1 MSIIRKKYIIYVKN
15 KKNELVGIYTL
26 KKITKVASL
35 VDIKKTKKDIYY
47 NGKMNNNNLNLLYSL
62 TEDLRNQNISLSQY
76 KCLGKNNEETYF
88 LVKINIEDTNL
99 TLNNFQQLNKEDNSY
114 KKTINVLNKYHKK
127 IVHGKHQALTNAI
140 LSELKPIDY
149 IMVIIEFTLLVATI
163 VTTLIKNPVD
173 NNTNN
178 CADSFNS
185 LSILLLSI
193 FVVLL
198 QSVKTI
204 IKKINKG
211 LEFKKDCNLT
221 TTIEGESK
229 QDIINKIVNPK
240 TFSKKYKDYQV
251 MNFANSKKD
260 EAFIYSEKQNKT
272 LEQNTA
278 KLKINLE
285 KDKIDLTN
293 DSRKALAYIV
303 SDKLENDKSIFNGK
317 LLGINSDLN
326 FDTLN
331 CVNIKAVRYH
341 SYVSTDEMIFKN
353 ICTPNEPTKV
363 ISGQKLTLNP
373 LTNGLRDIENSYL
386 TNLIGINIMVELDVN
401 GEIYYIVNLQS
412 IYNDVNG
419 STFVPSASGSMDL
432 NDYLKNKND
441 ENFTFKELLKYAM
454 YRELSEE
461 SYIFINKDN
470 TNNLNLNVTNFKV
483 LGFSRLASKAGKPD
497 FFGKVQI
504 KLNSVEEITKILN
517 NYDLYQN
524 KYLGSKTN
532 ELETMQ
538 MVIISK
544 YDLFNAKIEEVNQS
558 PQLQYLIYLLKNE
571 TTSKE

>member
-1 MSIIRKKYIIYVKN
+1 MKYIIYVKN

-149 IMVIIEFTLLVATI
+149 IMVIIEFALLIATI

-229 QDIINKIVNPK
+229 QDIINKIVNPE

-272 LEQNTA
+272 LDQNAA
-278 KLKINLE
+278 KLKIKLE

-419 STFVPSASGSMDL
+419 STFVPSASGSIDI

-483 LGFSRLASKAGKPD
+483 LGFARLASKAGKPD

-544 YDLFNAKIEEVNQS
+544 HDLFNAKIEEVNQS

>member
-1 MSIIRKKYIIYVKN
+1 MKYIIYVKN

-26 KKITKVASL
+26 KKIAKVASL

-88 LVKINIEDTNL
+88 LVKINIEETNL

-149 IMVIIEFTLLVATI
+149 IMVIIEFTLLIATI

-185 LSILLLSI
+185 LSILLLTI

-419 STFVPSASGSMDL
+419 STFVPSASGSIDI

-483 LGFSRLASKAGKPD
+483 LGFARLASKAGKPD

-538 MVIISK
+538 MAIISK
-544 YDLFNAKIEEVNQS
+544 HDLFNAKIEEVNQS

>member
-1 MSIIRKKYIIYVKN
+1 MKYIIYVKN

-178 CADSFNS
+178 CVDSFNS

-331 CVNIKAVRYH
+331 CVNIKTVRYH

-419 STFVPSASGSMDL
+419 RTFVPSASGSIDI

-483 LGFSRLASKAGKPD
+483 LGFARLASKAGKPD

>member
-1 MSIIRKKYIIYVKN
+1 MKYIIYVKN

-88 LVKINIEDTNL
+88 LVKINIEETNL

-149 IMVIIEFTLLVATI
+149 IMVIIEFTLLIATI

-419 STFVPSASGSMDL
+419 STFVPSASGSIDI

-441 ENFTFKELLKYAM
+441 GNFTFKELLKYAM

-483 LGFSRLASKAGKPD
+483 LGFARLASKAGKPD

-544 YDLFNAKIEEVNQS
+544 HDLFNAKIEEVNQS

>member
-1 MSIIRKKYIIYVKN
+1 MKYIMYVKN
-15 KKNELVGIYTL
+15 KKNELVGVYTL

-127 IVHGKHQALTNAI
+127 IVHGKHEALTNAI

-149 IMVIIEFTLLVATI
+149 IMVIIEFTLLIATI

-185 LSILLLSI
+185 LSILLLSL

-272 LEQNTA
+272 LDQNTA

-331 CVNIKAVRYH
+331 CVNIKTVRYH

-432 NDYLKNKND
+432 NDYLRNKNK

-483 LGFSRLASKAGKPD
+483 LGFARLASKAGKPD

-544 YDLFNAKIEEVNQS
+544 HDLFNAKIEEVNQS

>member
-1 MSIIRKKYIIYVKN
+1 MKYIIYVKN

-88 LVKINIEDTNL
+88 LVKINIEETNL

-331 CVNIKAVRYH
+331 CVNIKTVRYH

-419 STFVPSASGSMDL
+419 STFVPSASGSIDI

-483 LGFSRLASKAGKPD
+483 LGFARLASKAGKPD

-544 YDLFNAKIEEVNQS
+544 HDFFNAKIEEVNQS

>member
-1 MSIIRKKYIIYVKN
+1 MKYIIYVKN

-88 LVKINIEDTNL
+88 LVKINIEETNL

-149 IMVIIEFTLLVATI
+149 IMVIIEFALLIATI

-198 QSVKTI
+198 QSIKTI

-229 QDIINKIVNPK
+229 QDIINKIVNPE

-272 LEQNTA
+272 LDQNAA
-278 KLKINLE
+278 KLKIKLE

-419 STFVPSASGSMDL
+419 STFVPSASGSIDI

-470 TNNLNLNVTNFKV
+470 TNNLNLNLTNFKV

>member
-1 MSIIRKKYIIYVKN
+1 MKYIIYVKN

-149 IMVIIEFTLLVATI
+149 IMVIIEFTLLIATI

-331 CVNIKAVRYH
+331 CVNIKAIRYH

-419 STFVPSASGSMDL
+419 STFVPSASGSIDI

-483 LGFSRLASKAGKPD
+483 LGFARLASKAGKPD

-544 YDLFNAKIEEVNQS
+544 HDLFNAKIEEVNQS

>member
-1 MSIIRKKYIIYVKN
+1 MKYIIYVKN
-15 KKNELVGIYTL
+15 KKNELVGNYTL

>member
-1 MSIIRKKYIIYVKN
+1 MKYIIYVKN

-88 LVKINIEDTNL
+88 LVKINIEETNL

-149 IMVIIEFTLLVATI
+149 IMVIIEFILLIATI

-272 LEQNTA
+272 LDQNAA
-278 KLKINLE
+278 KLKIKLE

-419 STFVPSASGSMDL
+419 STFVPSASGSIDI

>member
-1 MSIIRKKYIIYVKN
+1 MKYIIYVKN

-149 IMVIIEFTLLVATI
+149 IMVIIEFTLLIATI

-331 CVNIKAVRYH
+331 CVNIKTVRYH

-419 STFVPSASGSMDL
+419 STFVPSASGSIDI

-441 ENFTFKELLKYAM
+441 KNFTFKELLKYAM

-483 LGFSRLASKAGKPD
+483 LGFARLASKAGKPD

-544 YDLFNAKIEEVNQS
+544 HDLFNAKIEEVNQS

>member
-1 MSIIRKKYIIYVKN
+1 MKYIIYVKN

-88 LVKINIEDTNL
+88 LVKINIEETNL

-149 IMVIIEFTLLVATI
+149 IMVIIEFALLIATI

-331 CVNIKAVRYH
+331 CVNIKTVRYH

-419 STFVPSASGSMDL
+419 STFVPSASGSIDI

-483 LGFSRLASKAGKPD
+483 LGFARLASKAGKPD

-544 YDLFNAKIEEVNQS
+544 HDLFNAKIEEVNQS

>member
-1 MSIIRKKYIIYVKN
+1 MKYIIYVKN

-331 CVNIKAVRYH
+331 CVNIKTVRYH

-363 ISGQKLTLNP
+363 INGQKLTLNP

-419 STFVPSASGSMDL
+419 STFVPSASGSIDI

-483 LGFSRLASKAGKPD
+483 LGFARLASKAGKPD

-544 YDLFNAKIEEVNQS
+544 HDLFNAKIEEVNQS

>member
-1 MSIIRKKYIIYVKN
+1 MKYIIYVKN

-149 IMVIIEFTLLVATI
+149 IMVIIEFTLLIATI

-419 STFVPSASGSMDL
+419 STFVPSASGSIDI

-483 LGFSRLASKAGKPD
+483 LGFARLASKAGKPD

>member
-1 MSIIRKKYIIYVKN
+1 MKYIIYVKN

-193 FVVLL
+193 FVFLL

-331 CVNIKAVRYH
+331 CVNIKTVRYH

-363 ISGQKLTLNP
+363 INGQKLTLNP

-419 STFVPSASGSMDL
+419 STFVPSASGSIDI

-483 LGFSRLASKAGKPD
+483 LGFARLASKAGKPD

-544 YDLFNAKIEEVNQS
+544 HDLFNAKIEEVNQS

>member
-1 MSIIRKKYIIYVKN
+1 MKYIIYVKN

-88 LVKINIEDTNL
+88 LVKINIEETNL

-331 CVNIKAVRYH
+331 CVNIKTVRYH

-419 STFVPSASGSMDL
+419 STFVPSASGSIDI

-524 KYLGSKTN
+524 KYLASKTN

>member
-1 MSIIRKKYIIYVKN
+1 MKYIIYVKN

-88 LVKINIEDTNL
+88 LVKINIEETNL

-272 LEQNTA
+272 LDQNAA
-278 KLKINLE
+278 KLKIKLE

-331 CVNIKAVRYH
+331 CVNIKTVRYH

-544 YDLFNAKIEEVNQS
+544 HDLFNAKIEEVNQS

>member
-1 MSIIRKKYIIYVKN
+1 MKYIIYVKN

-331 CVNIKAVRYH
+331 CVNIKTVRYH

-419 STFVPSASGSMDL
+419 STFVPSASGSIDI

-544 YDLFNAKIEEVNQS
+544 HDLFNAKIEEVNQS

>member
-1 MSIIRKKYIIYVKN
+1 MKYIIYVKN

-76 KCLGKNNEETYF
+76 KCLGKNNKETYF
-88 LVKINIEDTNL
+88 LVKINIEETNL

-331 CVNIKAVRYH
+331 CVNIKTVRYH

-419 STFVPSASGSMDL
+419 STFVPSASGSIDI

-483 LGFSRLASKAGKPD
+483 LGFARLASKAGKPD

-544 YDLFNAKIEEVNQS
+544 HDLFNAKIEEVNQS

>member
-1 MSIIRKKYIIYVKN
+1 MKYIIYVKN

-88 LVKINIEDTNL
+88 LVKINIEETNL

-419 STFVPSASGSMDL
+419 STFVPSASGSIDI

-470 TNNLNLNVTNFKV
+470 TNNLNLNVTKFKV
-483 LGFSRLASKAGKPD
+483 LGFARLASKAGKPD

-538 MVIISK
+538 MAIISK
-544 YDLFNAKIEEVNQS
+544 HDLFNAKIEEVNQS

>member
-1 MSIIRKKYIIYVKN
+1 MKYIIYVKN

-149 IMVIIEFTLLVATI
+149 IMVIIEFTLLIATI

-221 TTIEGESK
+221 TAIEGESK
-229 QDIINKIVNPK
+229 QNIINKIVNPK

-419 STFVPSASGSMDL
+419 STFVPSASGSIDI

-483 LGFSRLASKAGKPD
+483 LGFARLASKAGKPD

-544 YDLFNAKIEEVNQS
+544 HDLFNAKIEEVNQS

>member
-1 MSIIRKKYIIYVKN
+1 MKYIIYVKN

-251 MNFANSKKD
+251 MNFANYKKD

-272 LEQNTA
+272 LDQNAA
-278 KLKINLE
+278 KLKIKLE

-419 STFVPSASGSMDL
+419 STFVPSASGSIDI

-483 LGFSRLASKAGKPD
+483 LGFARLASKAGKPD

>member
-1 MSIIRKKYIIYVKN
+1 MKYIIYVKN

-149 IMVIIEFTLLVATI
+149 IMVIIEFILLIATI

-331 CVNIKAVRYH
+331 CVNIKTVRYH

-419 STFVPSASGSMDL
+419 STFVPSASGSIDI

>member
-1 MSIIRKKYIIYVKN
+1 MKYIIYVKN

-229 QDIINKIVNPK
+229 QDIINKIVNPE

-293 DSRKALAYIV
+293 DSRKALAYII

-331 CVNIKAVRYH
+331 CVNIKTVRYH

-419 STFVPSASGSMDL
+419 STFVPSASGSIDI

-544 YDLFNAKIEEVNQS
+544 HDLFNAKIEEVNQS

>member
-1 MSIIRKKYIIYVKN
+1 MKYIIYVKN

-88 LVKINIEDTNL
+88 LVKINIEETNL

-149 IMVIIEFTLLVATI
+149 IMVIIEFTLLIATI

-272 LEQNTA
+272 LEQNAA

-419 STFVPSASGSMDL
+419 STFVPSASGSIDI

-483 LGFSRLASKAGKPD
+483 LGFARLASKAGKPD

-538 MVIISK
+538 MAIISK
-544 YDLFNAKIEEVNQS
+544 HDLFNAKIEEVNQS

>member
-1 MSIIRKKYIIYVKN
+1 MKYIIYVKN

-88 LVKINIEDTNL
+88 LVKINIEETNL

-419 STFVPSASGSMDL
+419 STFVPSDSGSIDI

-483 LGFSRLASKAGKPD
+483 LGFARLASKAGKPD

-544 YDLFNAKIEEVNQS
+544 HDLFNAKIEEVNQS

>member
-1 MSIIRKKYIIYVKN
+1 MKYIIYVKN

-88 LVKINIEDTNL
+88 LVKINIEETNL

-331 CVNIKAVRYH
+331 CVNIKTVRYH

-386 TNLIGINIMVELDVN
+386 TNLIGINIMVEFDVN

-419 STFVPSASGSMDL
+419 STFVPSASGSIDI

-483 LGFSRLASKAGKPD
+483 LGFARLASKAGKPD

-544 YDLFNAKIEEVNQS
+544 HDLFNAKIEEVNQS

>member
-1 MSIIRKKYIIYVKN
+1 MKYIIYVKN

-149 IMVIIEFTLLVATI
+149 IMVIIEFTLLIATI

-326 FDTLN
+326 FDILN

-483 LGFSRLASKAGKPD
+483 LGFARLASKAGKPD

>member
-1 MSIIRKKYIIYVKN
+1 MKYIIYVKN

-88 LVKINIEDTNL
+88 LVKINIEETNL

-149 IMVIIEFTLLVATI
+149 IMVIIEFTLLIATI

-419 STFVPSASGSMDL
+419 STFVPSASGSIDI

-483 LGFSRLASKAGKPD
+483 LGFARLASKAGKPD

-538 MVIISK
+538 MAIISK
-544 YDLFNAKIEEVNQS
+544 HDLFNAKIEEVNQS

>member
-1 MSIIRKKYIIYVKN
+1 MKYIIYVKN

-251 MNFANSKKD
+251 MNFANYKKD

-272 LEQNTA
+272 LDQNAA
-278 KLKINLE
+278 KLKIKLE

-419 STFVPSASGSMDL
+419 STFVPSASGSIDI

>member
-1 MSIIRKKYIIYVKN
+1 MKYIIYVKN

-88 LVKINIEDTNL
+88 LVKINIEETNL

-331 CVNIKAVRYH
+331 CVNIKTVRYH

-419 STFVPSASGSMDL
+419 STFVPSASGSIDI

-483 LGFSRLASKAGKPD
+483 LGFARLASKAGKPD

-544 YDLFNAKIEEVNQS
+544 HDLFNAKIEEVNQT

>member
-1 MSIIRKKYIIYVKN
+1 MKYIIYVKN

-149 IMVIIEFTLLVATI
+149 IMVIIEFALLIATI

-272 LEQNTA
+272 LDQNAA

-331 CVNIKAVRYH
+331 CVNIKTVRYH

-419 STFVPSASGSMDL
+419 STFVPSASGSIDI

>member
-1 MSIIRKKYIIYVKN
+1 MKYIIYVKN

-88 LVKINIEDTNL
+88 LVKINIEETNL

-149 IMVIIEFTLLVATI
+149 IMVIIEFTLLIATI

-229 QDIINKIVNPK
+229 QDIINKIVNPE

-419 STFVPSASGSMDL
+419 STFVPSASGSIDI

>member
-1 MSIIRKKYIIYVKN
+1 MKYIIYVKN

-88 LVKINIEDTNL
+88 LVKINIEETNL

-149 IMVIIEFTLLVATI
+149 IMVIIEFTLLIATI

-251 MNFANSKKD
+251 MKFANSKKD

-326 FDTLN
+326 FDILN

-419 STFVPSASGSMDL
+419 STFVPSASGSIDI

-483 LGFSRLASKAGKPD
+483 LGFARLASKAGKPD

-544 YDLFNAKIEEVNQS
+544 HDLFNAKIEEVNQS

>member
-1 MSIIRKKYIIYVKN
+1 MKYIIYVKN

-47 NGKMNNNNLNLLYSL
+47 NGKMNNNNLNLLYLL

-88 LVKINIEDTNL
+88 LVKINIEETNL

-149 IMVIIEFTLLVATI
+149 IMVIIEFTLLIATI

-386 TNLIGINIMVELDVN
+386 TNLIGINIMVELVVN

-419 STFVPSASGSMDL
+419 STFVPSASGSIDI

>member
-1 MSIIRKKYIIYVKN
+1 MKYIIYVKN

-88 LVKINIEDTNL
+88 LVKINIEETNL

-251 MNFANSKKD
+251 MKFANSKKD

-326 FDTLN
+326 FDILN

-419 STFVPSASGSMDL
+419 STFVPSASGSIDI

-483 LGFSRLASKAGKPD
+483 LGFARLASKAGKPD

-544 YDLFNAKIEEVNQS
+544 HDLFNAKIEEVNQS

>member
-1 MSIIRKKYIIYVKN
+1 MKYIIYVKN

-149 IMVIIEFTLLVATI
+149 IMVIIEFALLIATI

-272 LEQNTA
+272 LDQNAA
-278 KLKINLE
+278 KLKIKLE

-331 CVNIKAVRYH
+331 CVNIKTVRYH

-419 STFVPSASGSMDL
+419 STFVPSASGSIDI

-544 YDLFNAKIEEVNQS
+544 HDLFNAKIEEVNQS

>member
-1 MSIIRKKYIIYVKN
+1 MKYIIYVKN

-26 KKITKVASL
+26 KKITKVVSL

-149 IMVIIEFTLLVATI
+149 IMVIIEFTLLIATI

-331 CVNIKAVRYH
+331 CVNIKTVRYH

-419 STFVPSASGSMDL
+419 STFVPSASGSIDI

-441 ENFTFKELLKYAM
+441 EKFTFKELLKYAM

>member
-1 MSIIRKKYIIYVKN
+1 MKYIIYVKN

-88 LVKINIEDTNL
+88 LVKINIEETNL

-114 KKTINVLNKYHKK
+114 KKTINVINKYHKK

-149 IMVIIEFTLLVATI
+149 IMVIIEFALLIATI

-229 QDIINKIVNPK
+229 QDIINKIVNPE

-272 LEQNTA
+272 LDQNAA
-278 KLKINLE
+278 KLKIKLE

-419 STFVPSASGSMDL
+419 STFVPSASGSIDI